1 MSEHYGPFDQYKEVM
16 LEKGGVF
23 GIQPGQTLDVREDGR
38 VVITDVEVAEE
49 EEIATDSEGDDAA
62 TTQEMAE
69 AAGTAE
75 SPEEIAAAVLPPA
88 DSEPSDD
95 AAAAF
100 AKAQENPD
108 E

>member
-1 MSEHYGPFDQYKEVM
+1 MSEHYGPFEEYKEVM

-23 GIQPGQTLDVREDGR
+23 GIQAGQTLDVGEDGR
-38 VVITDVEVAEE
+38 VVIADVEVAEE
-49 EEIATDSEGDDAA
+49 EIAADSEGDDAA
-62 TTQEMAE
+62 TAQEMAE

-75 SPEEIAAAVLPPA
+75 SPEEIVAAVLPPA